1 MRKLLTRSLLL
12 IPVSIVV
19 LYILQIDRNKTQSN
33 SPCQISNELL
43 FIEKILGYH
52 VDRQHQIQ
60 LLVHINPQ
68 CSLCHLFL
76 EELSQWDQTFDLI
89 ILSFQN
95 QEQTRL
101 LLQQWSWCITPQ
113 LVFCDEASI
122 DKVFCKSQTPAF
134 LIFKTGRLL
143 HHQFG
148 INQLARVKKILHT
161 F

>member
-12 IPVSIVV
+12 IPVSVVV
-19 LYILQIDRNKTQSN
+19 LYILQLDRKKTQNDST
-33 SPCQISNELL
+33 CQISNELL
-43 FIEKILGYH
+43 LVEKALGCY
-52 VDRQHQIQ
+52 VDRQHHIQ

-68 CSLCHLFL
+68 CNLCHLLL

-89 ILSFQN
+89 ILSFHHR
-95 QEQTRL
+95 EQTQL

-113 LVFCDEASI
+113 LVFSDEASI
-122 DKVFCKSQTPAF
+122 SRIFCKSQTPAF